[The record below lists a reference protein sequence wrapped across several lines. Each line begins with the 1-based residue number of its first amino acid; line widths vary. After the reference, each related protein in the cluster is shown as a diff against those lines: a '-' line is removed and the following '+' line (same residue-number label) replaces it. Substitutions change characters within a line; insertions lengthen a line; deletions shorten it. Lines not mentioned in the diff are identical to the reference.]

1 VLRNSQFV
9 FRNETCFEWQMKCL
23 YRSCRSCWLVTCKMQ
38 YSKLVAKS
46 SAT

>member
-23 YRSCRSCWLVTCKMQ
+23 YRSCRLVTCKMQ